1 MSSNSNIIAL
11 TMGDPSGVG
20 TEIAIRAKI
29 KKIKKPDFFIIHDI
43 DFVKKILKKM
53 KSKLKVRE
61 ISSPSEVKKLPK
73 NYLAVLPIKISKN
86 TQLGKNLSNVKSI
99 LTSID
104 LAVKLAKNGEVAA
117 IVTNPINKDVI
128 GKKVK
133 NFKGHT
139 EYLAKKDRT
148 NDQLMMMMN
157 KNLKT
162 IPLTTHIAIN
172 KVSNKINKKI

>member
-61 ISSPSEVKKLPK
+61 ISSPSEV
-73 NYLAVLPIKISKN
+73 
-86 TQLGKNLSNVKSI
+86 
-99 LTSID
+99 
-104 LAVKLAKNGEVAA
+104 
-117 IVTNPINKDVI
+117 
-128 GKKVK
+128 
-133 NFKGHT
+133 
-139 EYLAKKDRT
+139 
-148 NDQLMMMMN
+148 
-157 KNLKT
+157 
-162 IPLTTHIAIN
+162 
-172 KVSNKINKKI
+172 

>member
-61 ISSPSEVKKLPK
+61 ISSP
-73 NYLAVLPIKISKN
+73 
-86 TQLGKNLSNVKSI
+86 
-99 LTSID
+99 
-104 LAVKLAKNGEVAA
+104 
-117 IVTNPINKDVI
+117 
-128 GKKVK
+128 
-133 NFKGHT
+133 
-139 EYLAKKDRT
+139 
-148 NDQLMMMMN
+148 
-157 KNLKT
+157 
-162 IPLTTHIAIN
+162 
-172 KVSNKINKKI
+172 

>member
-86 TQLGKNLSNVKSI
+86 TQLGKKNLSNIKSI
-99 LTSID
+99 LASID

-133 NFKGHT
+133 NLPRKFQSGLPFWAQRKFLGPKQKNRRHT
-139 EYLAKKDRT
+139 C
-148 NDQLMMMMN
+148 
-157 KNLKT
+157 
-162 IPLTTHIAIN
+162 THICDTN
-172 KVSNKINKKI
+172 YRYS

>member
-61 ISSPSEVKKLPK
+61 INSPSEVKKLPK
-73 NYLAVLPIKISKN
+73 NYLAVLPIK
-86 TQLGKNLSNVKSI
+86 LVK
-99 LTSID
+99 
-104 LAVKLAKNGEVAA
+104 AHN
-117 IVTNPINKDVI
+117 
-128 GKKVK
+128 
-133 NFKGHT
+133 
-139 EYLAKKDRT
+139 
-148 NDQLMMMMN
+148 
-157 KNLKT
+157 
-162 IPLTTHIAIN
+162 
-172 KVSNKINKKI
+172 